1 MFWQNATVIAP
12 RRFLHSAR
20 ETPAHHVNTP
30 LSRSPIHHP
39 KVLDPRL
46 LLRSEY
52 IGRIGNSLAIFFAV
66 GFVFQDATPDD
77 RIIATIMLLG
87 AGVFTAISAAWSE
100 FQENTLTDD
109 FLGGQI
115 LFDLVL
121 VTGLVHV
128 TGGAASQFAALY
140 ILVIAV
146 AALVLNVSAGLLV
159 AALACVFYFADVIL
173 AHRSSLDLGHWLQLG
188 VFAGVALSSG
198 YIASRPDCRRGCCRS
213 RSAGPGCK

>member
-1 MFWQNATVIAP
+1 MDTTLSKAP
-12 RRFLHSAR
+12 VR
-20 ETPAHHVNTP
+20 PA
-30 LSRSPIHHP
+30 

-46 LLRSEY
+46 LLRWEY
-52 IGRIGNSLAIFFAV
+52 VGRMVLTVAIFFAV
-66 GFVFQDATPDD
+66 GFVFKDSTSDD
-77 RIIATIMLLG
+77 RVIATIMLLG

-100 FQENTLTDD
+100 FQTRTLNDR

-146 AALVLNVSAGLLV
+146 AALML
-159 AALACVFYFADVIL
+159 AA
-173 AHRSSLDLGHWLQLG
+173 
-188 VFAGVALSSG
+188 
-198 YIASRPDCRRGCCRS
+198 
-213 RSAGPGCK
+213 